1 MTDRA
6 FRLVALL
13 LLLAASACGGDL
25 GSSGDDGAGAAGD
38 DGGGAG
44 GGDEGGGDGGGEP
57 PAPGEGGGEDGNGG
71 SAGQLTAADWDD
83 NANFEH
89 FLDTLGQ
96 LRGDV
101 QLPTPALADRV
112 VISVTDAA
120 GAPMSGVTVEVASGE
135 STYLTAP
142 TTTDGRLLFFP
153 ERDGAAE
160 QDAYTVTIGGE
171 SFPAP
176 EGSEWAFELAG
187 EQAAPPDGLDV
198 AFVIDATGSMTDEIE
213 YVKAEVADIAATVQ
227 ESSGN
232 ESLRF
237 ALIVYR
243 DEGDE
248 YVTRTTDFTSL
259 DEFQDDLDRQ
269 SADGGGDYPEA
280 MDAAMAAMSQ
290 LSWRDGNVARV
301 AFLIADAP
309 PHTENAGRFLS
320 AVEDHRRAGVKIY
333 PVAASGVAQEA
344 EYLMRLA
351 AQATLARYIFLTDD
365 SGIGNPHEEPL
376 IPCYHVQL
384 LNDLLSRVLESELA
398 GAWIQPEPDDIIRS
412 VGNPQDGVCVQG
424 DKTFHL

>member
-1 MTDRA
+1 MLERA
-6 FRLVALL
+6 IRLLAILL
-13 LLLAASACGGDL
+13 LFGASACGGDSTTD
-25 GSSGDDGAGAAGD
+25 GDEGGGGFGDDGSG
-38 DGGGAG
+38 DGGEGG
-44 GGDEGGGDGGGEP
+44 GGEPPGDEGGDEGGGG
-57 PAPGEGGGEDGNGG
+57 GG

-89 FLDTLGQ
+89 FLDTLAE
-96 LRGDV
+96 LRGQA
-101 QLPTPALADRV
+101 QLPTPVLADRV

-120 GAPMSGVTVEVASGE
+120 GEPVSGVTVEVASGD
-135 STYLTAP
+135 STYLAAP

-160 QDAYTVTIGGE
+160 QEAVTVTIGGE

-176 EGSEWAFELAG
+176 QGSEWAFELA
-187 EQAAPPDGLDV
+187 EAQAAPPDGLDV
-198 AFVIDATGSMTDEIE
+198 AFVIDATGSMTDEID
-213 YVKAEVADIAATVQ
+213 YVKAEVADIAANVQ

-259 DEFQDDLDRQ
+259 GEFQDSLDQ
-269 SADGGGDYPEA
+269 QDADGGGDYPEA
-280 MDAAMAAMSQ
+280 MDEAMAAMGQ
-290 LSWRDGNVARV
+290 LAWRDGNVARV

-309 PHTENAGRFLS
+309 PHPENAGRFLS
-320 AVEDHRRAGVKIY
+320 VVEDHRRAGVKIY

-351 AQATLARYIFLTDD
+351 AQATLSRYIFLTDD
-365 SGIGNPHEEPL
+365 SGIGSPHEEPL

-384 LNDLLSRVLESELA
+384 LNDILSRVLESELA
-398 GAWIQPEPDDIIRS
+398 GAWIQPDAEQIIRS
-412 VGNPQDGVCVQG
+412 VGEPQDGVCVQG
-424 DKTFHL
+424 DKTYHL

>member
-1 MTDRA
+1 
-6 FRLVALL
+6 
-13 LLLAASACGGDL
+13 
-25 GSSGDDGAGAAGD
+25 
-38 DGGGAG
+38 
-44 GGDEGGGDGGGEP
+44 
-57 PAPGEGGGEDGNGG
+57 
-71 SAGQLTAADWDD
+71 
-83 NANFEH
+83 
-89 FLDTLGQ
+89 
-96 LRGDV
+96 
-101 QLPTPALADRV
+101 
-112 VISVTDAA
+112 
-120 GAPMSGVTVEVASGE
+120 
-135 STYLTAP
+135 
-142 TTTDGRLLFFP
+142 
-153 ERDGAAE
+153 
-160 QDAYTVTIGGE
+160 
-171 SFPAP
+171 
-176 EGSEWAFELAG
+176 
-187 EQAAPPDGLDV
+187 
-198 AFVIDATGSMTDEIE
+198 MTDEIE

-351 AQATLARYIFLTDD
+351 AQATLARYIFLTHD

-412 VGNPQDGVCVQG
+412 VGDPAGWGLRPGRQDLSPVAGVARAGRALAPSRHGEAGRRGTVLSLHRLRSQG
-424 DKTFHL
+424 DAVLGAARDLAAPEPRRRPMTRYPRSSGERGAPRTKLRA

>member
-1 MTDRA
+1 MIDRA
-6 FRLVALL
+6 LRLLALL

-25 GSSGDDGAGAAGD
+25 GVSGGDGAGAAGD
-38 DGGGAG
+38 DGGDAG
-44 GGDEGGGDGGGEP
+44 DGDDGDGPAAPDEGGEGGQGGE
-57 PAPGEGGGEDGNGG
+57 G
-71 SAGQLTAADWDD
+71 AGQLTAADWDD

-89 FLDTLGQ
+89 FLDTLDQ
-96 LRGDV
+96 LRGQV

-112 VISVTDAA
+112 VIRVTDAA
-120 GAPMSGVTVEVASGE
+120 GAPVSGVTVEVASGDA
-135 STYLTAP
+135 TYLTAP

-153 ERDGAAE
+153 ERDGAAPE
-160 QDAYTVTIGGE
+160 EAFTVTIGGE

-176 EGSEWAFELAG
+176 EGSEWAFELA
-187 EQAAPPDGLDV
+187 EPQAAPPDGLDV
-198 AFVIDATGSMTDEIE
+198 AFVIDATGSMTDEID
-213 YVKAEVADIAATVQ
+213 YVKAEVADIAGKVQ

-243 DEGDE
+243 DQGDE

-259 DEFQDDLDRQ
+259 AEFRDSLNEQ

-280 MDAAMAAMSQ
+280 MDEAMAAMSQ

-320 AVEDHRRAGVKIY
+320 TVEDHRRAGVKVY

-384 LNDLLSRVLESELA
+384 LNHLLTRVLESELA
-398 GAWIQPEPDDIIRS
+398 GAWIQPDPEEIIRS
-412 VGNPQDGVCVQG
+412 VGDPQDGVCVQG
-424 DKTFHL
+424 NETYHL